1 MVPRPPSHTQQA
13 PPTSF
18 EQRLIADMSARNSS
32 PNGNPSQWNHMIQ
45 DLVTKSELQEYAT
58 KAHVKSELQEYA
70 TKEEV
75 NAYSYLLKTVPEGRN
90 FTFSSIL

>member
-1 MVPRPPSHTQQA
+1 
-13 PPTSF
+13 
-18 EQRLIADMSARNSS
+18 
-32 PNGNPSQWNHMIQ
+32 MIQ

-90 FTFSSIL
+90 FTFSPIL